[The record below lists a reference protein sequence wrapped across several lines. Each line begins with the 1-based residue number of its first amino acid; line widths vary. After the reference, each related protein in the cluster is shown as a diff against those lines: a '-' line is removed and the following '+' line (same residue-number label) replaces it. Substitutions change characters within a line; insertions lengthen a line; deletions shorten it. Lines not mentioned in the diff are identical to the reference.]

1 MLNIDRVGMRNLN
14 KALSEQ
20 DEAGSFDRC
29 SVGSERCK
37 QPPIKAHAVPR
48 SALKLIAQSN
58 KVYATNA
65 NPPQNPLAFYNQD
78 PLSERSIEQFSVGK
92 WACGHHDQ
100 IFNPIDSNNIDL
112 HLKSNLFLIIYR
124 ITLRA
129 TQLALRTVGR
139 IAIPMLDPAVPTPK
153 GISEDGAEELR
164 QFAFNATP
172 AVARLFSIKAAM
184 DRFWRN
190 KDYHRLDYRVIT
202 WKTKPVMAGAGIIWN
217 DGPPG
222 RLTWSGNTACLPG
235 WLIILPQKYGQ
246 AIITACPKGF
256 SKYANEINGITE
268 EKGIE
273 QPILTMI
280 GPVALILRF

>member
-1 MLNIDRVGMRNLN
+1 MKNLN
-14 KALSEQ
+14 KTLSEQ
-20 DEAGSFDRC
+20 DETGSFDRC
-29 SVGSERCK
+29 SVGSEGCK

-58 KVYATNA
+58 KVYATNV

-112 HLKSNLFLIIYR
+112 HLKSNLFLIVYR
-124 ITLRA
+124 LTLRA

-139 IAIPMLDPAVPTPK
+139 LSPMLDPTIPTPK
-153 GISEDGAEELR
+153 GISEDEAEKLR
-164 QFAFNATP
+164 QYVTDTTP
-172 AVARLFSIKAAM
+172 IVAHLFFIKVSM
-184 DRFWRN
+184 DKFWKN
-190 KDYHRLDYRVIT
+190 KEYHRLDYRVIT

-222 RLTWSGNTACLPG
+222 KLTWSGNTACLPS

-246 AIITACPKGF
+246 AIILPVLKA
-256 SKYANEINGITE
+256 SANMQT
-268 EKGIE
+268 K
-273 QPILTMI
+273 
-280 GPVALILRF
+280 